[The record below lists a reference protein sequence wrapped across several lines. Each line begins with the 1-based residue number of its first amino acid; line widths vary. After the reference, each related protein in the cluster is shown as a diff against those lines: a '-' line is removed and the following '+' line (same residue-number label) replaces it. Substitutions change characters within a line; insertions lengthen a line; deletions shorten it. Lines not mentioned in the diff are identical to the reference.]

1 MLRLLLASSGLAAAF
16 VAAAAPAAPAPAAA
30 PAAASAAAPAA
41 APAGEE
47 KGWGLARS
55 PGACMLHASSDN
67 GTVLSIWG
75 LAGQEKIAFI
85 LQNRQWDKLR
95 EGQRYALELDFLGVR
110 AVPVEAIAR
119 LDLDSDG
126 PGYFFTVQPGGGGQR
141 GSALI
146 DALAG
151 AEGLSISRDGAA
163 VDTLKLAGSRE
174 AMAGLARCMAELW
187 AAAPDELDKADVAV
201 PLDPTA

>member
-1 MLRLLLASSGLAAAF
+1 MIRLLIASSCL
-16 VAAAAPAAPAPAAA
+16 AAAPAAAQAAAFAPAAPAIAAPAGPAAA
-30 PAAASAAAPAA
+30 PAA
-41 APAGEE
+41 EE

-55 PGACMLHASSDN
+55 PGACMLHATSAN

-95 EGQRYALELDFLGVR
+95 EGQLYALELDFLGVR
-110 AVPVEAIAR
+110 AVPVEATAR

-126 PGYFFTVQPGGGGQR
+126 PGYFFTVRPGGGGQR

-174 AMAGLARCMAELW
+174 AMAGLAGCMAELW

-201 PLDPTA
+201 PVDPTA

>member
-1 MLRLLLASSGLAAAF
+1 MLRFLIAPSCLAAVCAA
-16 VAAAAPAAPAPAAA
+16 VPAAAAPAADS
-30 PAAASAAAPAA
+30 AS
-41 APAGEE
+41 PAGEE
-47 KGWGLARS
+47 RSWGLART
-55 PGACMLHASSDN
+55 PGACMLHAASAN

-85 LQNRQWDKLR
+85 LQNRQWDSLR
-95 EGQRYALELDFLGVR
+95 DGQQYALELDFLGVR
-110 AVPVEAIAR
+110 ALPVQATGR

-126 PGYFFTVQPGGGGQR
+126 PGYFFTVRPGDAGQR

-146 DALAG
+146 DALVSAQ
-151 AEGLSISRDGAA
+151 GLSISRDGAA

-174 AMAGLARCMAELW
+174 AMGGLARCMAELW
-187 AAAPDELDKADVAV
+187 AAAPDELDKADVVV